1 MICGGWGLDCG
12 LLGFEGCFIG
22 WLWVVVDGGRGFLW
36 LVVLQ
41 GYGGG
46 CVVVHER
53 ETKRGIEQVER
64 MREERDGEEA
74 ERIRPRLGGG
84 NEMEKNEKNHFRIFF
99 YSLV

>member
-1 MICGGWGLDCG
+1 MVGGAAGLWW
-12 LLGFEGCFIG
+12 
-22 WLWVVVDGGRGFLW
+22 WL
-36 LVVLQ
+36 
-41 GYGGG
+41 